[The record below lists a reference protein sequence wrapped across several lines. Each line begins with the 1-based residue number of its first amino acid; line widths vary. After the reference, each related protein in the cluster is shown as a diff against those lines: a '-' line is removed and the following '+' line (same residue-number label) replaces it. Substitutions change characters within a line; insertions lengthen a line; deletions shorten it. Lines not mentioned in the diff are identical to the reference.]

1 MSSVLYVCVR
11 PERSAADAEHRSF
24 QRGLGVDELD
34 RIDLLHASLET
45 VEWQRYR
52 GFVIGGS
59 PFNVTEHD
67 KSEEQRA
74 VEHDLERIAARAID
88 GDATALFTCYG
99 IGVVTRM
106 LGGEVDMAHPERV
119 QAARIRLTGAGERD
133 PLFGPSAAT
142 LSVFTAHKESAA
154 ETPPGAVLLATN
166 DTCPVQAYRVGDRL
180 YAVQFHPEASPQD
193 FADRMA
199 VYRASGYFD
208 PSEYART
215 EQMVLGS
222 QVQGDDL
229 LGRFPAL
236 LGPSTGSGT
245 QK

>member
-24 QRGLGVDELD
+24 RRGLGLGSLD
-34 RIDLLHASLET
+34 RLDLLHASLET
-45 VEWQRYR
+45 VEWQQYE

-59 PFNVTEHD
+59 PFNVTDAEKD
-67 KSEEQRA
+67 EYQRA
-74 VEHDLERIAARAID
+74 VEHDLERIARRALD

-106 LGGEVDMAHPERV
+106 LGGEVHTGQPEQASATSV
-119 QAARIRLTGAGERD
+119 QLTDVGIRD
-133 PLFGPSAAT
+133 PLFGPGAPT
-142 LSVFTAHKESAA
+142 MSVFTAHKESAR

-166 DTCPVQAYRVGDRL
+166 DACTVQAYRVGERL
-180 YAVQFHPEASPQD
+180 YATQFHPEASPQD

-208 PSEYART
+208 PRDYERT
-215 EQMVLGS
+215 ERAILDASVDGH
-222 QVQGDDL
+222 DL
-229 LGRFPAL
+229 LARFPEL
-236 LGPSTGSGT
+236 LRG
-245 QK
+245 

>member
-1 MSSVLYVCVR
+1 MSSVLYVCAR

-24 QRGLGVDELD
+24 SRGLGLGALD

-45 VEWQRYR
+45 VEWQQYA

-59 PFNVTEHD
+59 PFNVTDADKGEH
-67 KSEEQRA
+67 QRA
-74 VEHDLERIAARAID
+74 VEHDLERVAARALD

-106 LGGEVDMAHPERV
+106 LGGEVHTAQPE
-119 QAARIRLTGAGERD
+119 QAGATRIDLTEAGLAD
-133 PLFGPSAAT
+133 PLFGPSGAR
-142 LSVFTAHKESAA
+142 LSVFTAHKESAR

-166 DTCPVQAYRVGDRL
+166 AACTVQAYRAGEHL
-180 YAVQFHPEASPQD
+180 YATQFHPEASPQD

-208 PSEYART
+208 PAQYDAT
-215 EQMVLGS
+215 ERAVLS
-222 QVQGDDL
+222 ASVDGDDL
-229 LGRFPAL
+229 LARFPAL
-236 LGPSTGSGT
+236 LGG
-245 QK
+245 

>member
-1 MSSVLYVCVR
+1 MPSVLYVCVR

-24 QRGLGVDELD
+24 RRGLGVDRLD

-45 VEWQRYR
+45 VEWQQYD

-59 PFNVTEHD
+59 PFNVTD
-67 KSEEQRA
+67 AVKSEAQLA
-74 VEHDLERIAARAID
+74 VEHDLERIAARALD
-88 GDATALFTCYG
+88 GAATALFTCYG

-106 LGGEVDMAHPERV
+106 LGGEVTLAHPERV
-119 QAARIRLTGAGERD
+119 QAARIRLTDAGAAD
-133 PLFGPSAAT
+133 PLFGPHAPS

-154 ETPPGAVLLATN
+154 ATPPGAVLLATREE
-166 DTCPVQAYRVGDRL
+166 CPVQAYRAGERL

-208 PSEYART
+208 PAEYSRT
-215 EQMVLGS
+215 EQEVLAS
-222 QVQGDDL
+222 SVDGD
-229 LGRFPAL
+229 AL
-236 LGPSTGSGT
+236 LAGFPGLLAG
-245 QK
+245 

>member
-24 QRGLGVDELD
+24 RRGLGLGSLD
-34 RIDLLHASLET
+34 RLDLLHASLET
-45 VEWQRYR
+45 VEWQQYE

-59 PFNVTEHD
+59 PFNVTDAEKD
-67 KSEEQRA
+67 EYQRA
-74 VEHDLERIAARAID
+74 VEHDLERIARRALD

-106 LGGEVDMAHPERV
+106 LGGEVHTGQPEQASATSV
-119 QAARIRLTGAGERD
+119 QLTDAGIGD
-133 PLFGPSAAT
+133 PLFGPGAPT
-142 LSVFTAHKESAA
+142 MSVFTAHKESAR

-166 DTCPVQAYRVGDRL
+166 DVCTVQAYRVGERL
-180 YAVQFHPEASPQD
+180 YATQFHPEASPQD

-208 PSEYART
+208 PRDYERT
-215 EQMVLGS
+215 ERAILDASVDGH
-222 QVQGDDL
+222 DL
-229 LGRFPAL
+229 LARFPEL
-236 LGPSTGSGT
+236 LRG
-245 QK
+245 

>member
-24 QRGLGVDELD
+24 RRGLGLGSLD
-34 RIDLLHASLET
+34 RLDLLHASLET
-45 VEWQRYR
+45 VEWQQYE

-59 PFNVTEHD
+59 PFNVTDAEKD
-67 KSEEQRA
+67 EYQRA
-74 VEHDLERIAARAID
+74 VEHDLERIARRALD

-106 LGGEVDMAHPERV
+106 LGGEVHTGQPEQASATSV
-119 QAARIRLTGAGERD
+119 QLTDAGIGD
-133 PLFGPSAAT
+133 PLFGPGAPT
-142 LSVFTAHKESAA
+142 MSVFTAHKESAR

-166 DTCPVQAYRVGDRL
+166 DACTVQAYRVGERL
-180 YAVQFHPEASPQD
+180 YATQFHPEASPQD

-208 PSEYART
+208 PRDYERT
-215 EQMVLGS
+215 ERAILDASVDGH
-222 QVQGDDL
+222 DL
-229 LGRFPAL
+229 LARFPEL
-236 LGPSTGSGT
+236 LRG
-245 QK
+245 

>member
-24 QRGLGVDELD
+24 RRGLGLGMLD

-45 VEWQRYR
+45 AEWEQYE

-59 PFNVTEHD
+59 PFNVTDAE
-67 KSEEQRA
+67 KSEHQRA
-74 VEHDLERIAARAID
+74 VEHDLERIAARALD
-88 GDATALFTCYG
+88 GEATALFTCYG

-106 LGGEVDMAHPERV
+106 LGGRVHTAQPE
-119 QAARIRLTGAGERD
+119 QASATTVHLTEPGAEDR
-133 PLFGPSAAT
+133 LFGPSAPS

-154 ETPPGAVLLATN
+154 EIPPGAVLLATN
-166 DTCPVQAYRVGDRL
+166 QACTVQAYRAGERL
-180 YAVQFHPEASPQD
+180 YATQFHPEASPQD

-208 PSEYART
+208 PREYDAT
-215 EQMVLGS
+215 ERAVLS
-222 QVQGDDL
+222 ASVDGDDL
-229 LGRFPAL
+229 LARFPRL
-236 LGPSTGSGT
+236 IGG
-245 QK
+245 

>member
-24 QRGLGVDELD
+24 RRGLGVGSLD
-34 RIDLLHASLET
+34 RLDLLHASLET
-45 VEWQRYR
+45 VEWQQYE

-59 PFNVTEHD
+59 PFNVTDAEKD
-67 KSEEQRA
+67 EYQRA
-74 VEHDLERIAARAID
+74 VEHDLERIARRALD

-106 LGGEVDMAHPERV
+106 LGGEVHTGQPEQASATSV
-119 QAARIRLTGAGERD
+119 QLTDAGIGD
-133 PLFGPSAAT
+133 PLFGPGAPT
-142 LSVFTAHKESAA
+142 MSVFTAHKESAR

-166 DTCPVQAYRVGDRL
+166 DACTVQAYRVGERL
-180 YAVQFHPEASPQD
+180 YATQFHPEASPQD

-208 PSEYART
+208 PRDYERT
-215 EQMVLGS
+215 ERAILDASVDGH
-222 QVQGDDL
+222 DL
-229 LGRFPAL
+229 LARFPEL
-236 LGPSTGSGT
+236 LRG
-245 QK
+245 